1 MYRSHGLRGN
11 TAVDALRTLAVIET
25 QIVETQN
32 LASLQVLHS
41 QAGAW
46 ER

>member
-1 MYRSHGLRGN
+1 MYRSHGLRGD
-11 TAVDALRTLAVIET
+11 TAVDAWRTGLLKSRRKLLRLYR
-25 QIVETQN
+25 
-32 LASLQVLHS
+32 LHS

>member
-1 MYRSHGLRGN
+1 MYRSHGVRGD
-11 TAVDALRTLAVIET
+11 TAVDALRTVLLYARRK
-25 QIVETQN
+25 
-32 LASLQVLHS
+32 LLRLYRLHS